1 MSDTA
6 DTRLPNSDMF
16 WYPPLAK
23 ADTYMDTK
31 ADTISGPITVQQG
44 SRSANGFAR
53 WLPEA
58 KWLSM

>member
-6 DTRLPNSDMF
+6 DRRRCNSDTF

-31 ADTISGPITVQQG
+31 VDTIS
-44 SRSANGFAR
+44 
-53 WLPEA
+53 A
-58 KWLSM
+58 KMDTTGHQNWALAT